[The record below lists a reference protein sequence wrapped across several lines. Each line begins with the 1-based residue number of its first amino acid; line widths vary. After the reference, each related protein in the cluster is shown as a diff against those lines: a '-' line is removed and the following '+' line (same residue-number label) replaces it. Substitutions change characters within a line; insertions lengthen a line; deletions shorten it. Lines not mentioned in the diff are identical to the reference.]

1 VIGRRSRART
11 LLVASALLV
20 AGCGG
25 GAQLSDTSDDGSAD
39 APARTVETVTRV
51 EVVRERGRTG
61 GFDPQRVFDR
71 VGPGVVTVFTVFG
84 NDKRSRDAPGGGGL
98 GSGFVVSGEGE
109 ILTNAH
115 VVTSGEGANL
125 ELADEVYV
133 KFGDGNQV
141 AARIVGADPNADV
154 ALLRLETLA
163 GLTLRPIPLGR
174 NADIR
179 VGEPVAAIGSP
190 FGEERSLS
198 VGVVSALDRTIDS
211 LTGFQISD
219 AIQTD
224 AAINRGNSGG
234 PLVDPK
240 GRVIGINSQI
250 RSDSGGGEGVG
261 FAVAADMV
269 QRSLDELREDGEVD
283 YAYLG
288 VTTQDLWP
296 QAAQRFGVGVER
308 GAWVQSVV
316 SGGPAD
322 KAGIRAGDEERSFQA
337 QRVRVGGDVIV
348 AIGDKRVLD
357 GDDVARLLTAYRPGE
372 RVAME
377 LVRDGERRRVTV
389 TLGGRPA
396 RTSPQP

>member
-1 VIGRRSRART
+1 VRRWT
-11 LLVASALLV
+11 GGLLAATALLA

-25 GAQLSDTSDDGSAD
+25 GD
-39 APARTVETVTRV
+39 ALPDSGDEGRARTVETVTRV
-51 EVVRERGRTG
+51 EVVRQRGEIR
-61 GFDPQRVFDR
+61 DLDAQRIFTR
-71 VGPGVVTVFTVFG
+71 VGPGVVTVYTVFG
-84 NDKRSRDAPGGGGL
+84 DERSSSEDPGGSGL

-115 VVTSGEGANL
+115 VVTTGEGEDL

-141 AARIVGADPNADV
+141 AARVVGADPNADV
-154 ALLRLETLA
+154 ALLRLETLG
-163 GLTLRPIPLGR
+163 GLTLRPVPIGR
-174 NADIR
+174 NADVR

-198 VGVVSALDRTIDS
+198 IGVVSALDRTIDS

-234 PLVDPK
+234 PLVDAR

-250 RSDSGGGEGVG
+250 RSESGGGEGVG

-296 QAAQRFGVGVER
+296 QAAARFDVGVQR
-308 GAWVQSVV
+308 GAWVQGVV
-316 SGGPAD
+316 KDGPAD
-322 KAGIRAGDEERSFQA
+322 KAGIRAGDDEERFQA
-337 QRVRVGGDVIV
+337 QRVTVGGDVIV
-348 AIGDKRVLD
+348 AIGDKPVRD
-357 GDDVARLLTAYRPGE
+357 GDDVARLLTAYRPGQ
-372 RVAME
+372 RIAIDV
-377 LVRDGERRRVTV
+377 VRGGERRSLTV
-389 TLGGRPA
+389 TLGERPS
-396 RTSPQP
+396 RTTPQP